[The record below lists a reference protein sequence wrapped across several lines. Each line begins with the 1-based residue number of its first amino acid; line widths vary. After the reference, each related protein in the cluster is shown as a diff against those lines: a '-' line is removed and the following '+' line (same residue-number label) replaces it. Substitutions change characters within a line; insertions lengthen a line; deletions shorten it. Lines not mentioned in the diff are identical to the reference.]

1 VRLLQRHCEV
11 WVQDSGPGIA
21 PADRERVFER
31 FERLADRRGA
41 APAVP
46 GSGLGLSIA
55 QALVQRMGG
64 QIELHDGEN
73 GMGLAACVR
82 LPRAL

>member
-1 VRLLQRHCEV
+1 MIGFAFLAF
-11 WVQDSGPGIA
+11 GIPFA
-21 PADRERVFER
+21 IVASFGG
-31 FERLADRRGA
+31 RLADRRGA

-55 QALVQRMGG
+55 QALVQRMGR